1 MTKKEV
7 VKRNTSGIQVIK
19 TLLVLLENNY
29 SMSELISRLNANEKE
44 PVFNNNVVSKYINT
58 CRYCGFNIP
67 KIHNKYYVASMPFG
81 LDLSVKEM
89 GLLYKLQSFS
99 QKILSTKAVKILDE
113 FMANLNKYS
122 NKQIFR
128 IEKDTVNITYERFY
142 KAIRQRRKVLLM
154 FKTKTSLECIPV
166 DIIENNDKKYFKIVE
181 ENNEQLISVDR
192 ISGLEILDK
201 KFRNEAKDVVF
212 KLYGGLASR
221 YSLRENETIQENKLP
236 EYIVVLNKDEDKNEL
251 FSRLLRYDNLCE
263 IISPQDYREE
273 MKAIIEKMLL
283 NYGE

>member
-67 KIHNKYYVASMPFG
+67 KIHNKYYVSSMPFG